1 MILSVS
7 IVAGILALT
16 LAITWVAARR
26 NTSASSHYV
35 AEGQVGPVGN
45 GLAIAGD
52 YVSAASFL
60 GISGAIAL
68 TGFNG
73 FYLASAVPL
82 AYLLV
87 LLVIAEPLRNLGRFT
102 LADAVAARFR
112 GRGLRGWLAV
122 TTIVI
127 SAMYMVIQFVGA
139 GLLVQALLGVEFSA
153 AVLVL
158 GVLMVVYTTF
168 GGMLATTWVQVL
180 KTGLLL
186 GGTATV
192 LLLVLAEYGPDPLG
206 VVRGLPASAV
216 VAEPLGLIGTADT
229 ISQQLALALGVMGLP
244 HVMVRFLTVR
254 DAPAARRSGL
264 VALWVFSAFYLV
276 LPFLGYGALRAVG
289 APGIEAAHEKGNLA
303 AVQLAEALGGEVLRA
318 AVVGVALAT
327 ILAVLAG
334 VAIATSGAFAHDL
347 YTHVVK
353 RGAVSSRGQLRAA
366 RLSLVGIALVA
377 MLLALAAK
385 HFNLAFLANVAFA
398 VAASTNMP
406 VLVLSIYWRG
416 FNRTGASWALAGGL
430 VVSLGL
436 VALSPNVLGPTGLV
450 TGVAPLFPLTIPAL
464 VSVPA
469 AFLLAVA
476 GSWWGRD
483 RGDEHATAF
492 DEIERAALVGSER

>member
-1 MILSVS
+1 MILSVA
-7 IVAGILALT
+7 IVVAILGLT
-16 LAITWVAARR
+16 LGITWVAARR
-26 NTSASSHYV
+26 NTSASAHYV
-35 AEGQVGPVGN
+35 AEGQVGPLGN

-68 TGFNG
+68 SGFSG
-73 FYLASAVPL
+73 FYLAAAVPL

-102 LADAVAARFR
+102 LADAVAARFAV
-112 GRGLRGWLAV
+112 RGLRGWLAT

-139 GLLVQALLGVEFSA
+139 GLLVQALLGVDFA
-153 AVLVL
+153 VAVLVL
-158 GVLMVVYTTF
+158 GLLMVVYTMF

-186 GGTATV
+186 GGTATI
-192 LLLVLAEYGPDPLG
+192 LLLVLVKYGPDPLG
-206 VVRGLPASAV
+206 VVRGLPAESVA
-216 VAEPLGLIGTADT
+216 AEPTGPLKTIDT
-229 ISQQLALALGVMGLP
+229 MSQQLALALGVMGLP

-264 VALWVFSAFYLV
+264 VALWVFSAFYVV

-289 APGIEAAHEKGNLA
+289 APGISAAHDKGNLA
-303 AVQLAEALGGEVLRA
+303 AVQLAEVLGGDVLRA
-318 AVVGVALAT
+318 AIVGIALAT

-347 YTHVVK
+347 YTHVIK
-353 RGAVSSRGQLRAA
+353 RGAVSPRGQLRAA

-385 HFNLAFLANVAFA
+385 QFNLAFLANVAFA

-406 VLVLSIYWRG
+406 VLVLSIYWRR
-416 FNRTGASWALAGGL
+416 FNRTGATWALVGGL
-430 VVSLGL
+430 ITSLGL
-436 VALSPNVLGPTGLV
+436 VAVSPNVLGPTGLV
-450 TGVAPLFPLTIPAL
+450 PGVEPLFPLTIPAL

-483 RGDEHATAF
+483 RDDDATPF
-492 DEIERAALVGSER
+492 GRIERAALIGTR